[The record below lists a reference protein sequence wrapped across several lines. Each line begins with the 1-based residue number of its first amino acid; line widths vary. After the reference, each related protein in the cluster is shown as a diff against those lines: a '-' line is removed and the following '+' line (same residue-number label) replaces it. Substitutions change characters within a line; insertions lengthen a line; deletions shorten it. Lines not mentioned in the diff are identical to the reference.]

1 MCPQSFGTD
10 DVEQIIRQFSNT
22 VYRLAFAKTGSRT
35 DADDVFQEVFV
46 RYVRKRPVFES
57 AEHAKAWFLRVTVN
71 CANSLLS
78 SPFRRRSAPLE
89 EGLSETA
96 AQTGEETDLKQAIAR
111 LPASYREVIHL
122 FYYEDYSCAQIARGL
137 RRRESTVRMQLTR
150 ARRMLLQAL
159 KEDIRK

>member
-57 AEHAKAWFLRVTVN
+57 DEHAKAWFLRVTVN

-78 SPFRRRSAPLE
+78 SPFRRHSAPLE

-96 AQTGEETDLKQAIAR
+96 AQTGEDPDLKQAIAR

-122 FYYEDYSCAQIARGL
+122 FYYEDYSCAQIARVL

-150 ARRMLLQAL
+150 ARRTLLEVL
-159 KEDIRK
+159 KEDI

>member
-10 DVEQIIRQFSNT
+10 NVEQIIRQFSNT

-57 AEHAKAWFLRVTVN
+57 DEHAKAWFLRVTVN

-96 AQTGEETDLKQAIAR
+96 AQTGEDPDLKQAIAR

-122 FYYEDYSCAQIARGL
+122 FYYEDYSCAQIARVL

-150 ARRMLLQAL
+150 ARRTLLEVL
-159 KEDIRK
+159 KEDI